1 MIARD
6 PLGLAAMVNDL
17 RVRLDWREEAVAL
30 ALIVAESAI
39 LYLYLGVILPE
50 ISPPYAAFPGW
61 LIAMLLAVA
70 YFVPRLLTE
79 LRLWGAHFEVM
90 LALTLIASLLLALK
104 VAAFPGMSWLS
115 TGWLQGA
122 IDGLILRPNPSVRPP
137 WAIVA
142 VVAYAWWR
150 GRSRAEPMLETTYQM
165 LRWGTV
171 AAAGGLLL
179 VLVASPSEAPIR
191 DGMAGAVVIYFV
203 AGLMAVGVARFRLE
217 GLRSGAPLG
226 PPWLATFAVPIAGIV
241 IIAVLAAGIFSRS
254 FLDTLLTALGPLLW
268 LLGVVVRALV
278 LLIALLAFLII
289 APVLWLM
296 ERYGF
301 GALPLLEHLPRA
313 GNPLD
318 QLDRFARQS
327 LHVADPARYLIAGIV
342 LTLVGSALIRYA
354 YRRRR
359 RWRAGALE
367 RRESVFAWE
376 EAVGGLARP
385 LLHVLRRARP
395 RGDPLAALRGDPRWA
410 HTVAIRETYIRLL
423 RRGAR
428 AGLPRPDGAT
438 PAEHARRLAARFPT
452 DADPIITITTHYEAA
467 RYQATPATPDAA
479 AAVRTAW
486 EALDQSQWDGDA

>member
-6 PLGLAAMVNDL
+6 PLGLAAMVSDL
-17 RVRLDWREEAVAL
+17 RVRLDWREETVAL

-39 LYLYLGVILPE
+39 LYLYLGVLLPE
-50 ISPPYAAFPGW
+50 VTPPYAAFPGW
-61 LIAMLLAVA
+61 LIAVLLAVA
-70 YFVPRLLTE
+70 YAVPRLLTE
-79 LRLWGAHFEVM
+79 LRLWGAHYEVM
-90 LALTLIASLLLALK
+90 LGLTLIASLLLALK
-104 VAAFPGMSWLS
+104 VASFPGTPWFS
-115 TGWLQGA
+115 TGWLQGSL
-122 IDGLILRPNPSVRPP
+122 DGLILRPNASVRPP

-150 GRSRAEPMLETTYQM
+150 GRSRAEPVLETTYQM
-165 LRWGTV
+165 LRWGTM

-179 VLVASPSEAPIR
+179 VLVATPPEAPIR
-191 DGMAGAVVIYFV
+191 DGMASAVVIYFV
-203 AGLMAVGVARFRLE
+203 SGLMAVGVARFRLE

-226 PPWLATFAVPIAGIV
+226 PPWLATFALPIAAV
-241 IIAVLAAGIFSRS
+241 VVIAVLAAGIFSRS

-268 LLGVVVRALV
+268 LLGFVVRALV

-301 GALPLLEHLPRA
+301 GTVPLLEHLPRA

-327 LHVADPARYLIAGIV
+327 LHVADPARYLLAGFV

-359 RWRAGALE
+359 RWRTGAHE
-367 RRESVFAWE
+367 RRESVFGWE
-376 EAVGGLARP
+376 EAVDGLARP
-385 LLHVLRRARP
+385 LLRVLRRARP

-410 HTVAIRETYIRLL
+410 HTVTIRETYIRLL
-423 RRGAR
+423 RRSAR
-428 AGLPRPDGAT
+428 AGVARPRGAT
-438 PAEHARRLAARFPT
+438 PAEHARRLATRFPT
-452 DADPIITITTHYEAA
+452 DAAAITTITTHYEAA
-467 RYQATPATPDAA
+467 RYQATPATPEAA

-486 EALDQSQWDGDA
+486 ETLDQSHWADDT